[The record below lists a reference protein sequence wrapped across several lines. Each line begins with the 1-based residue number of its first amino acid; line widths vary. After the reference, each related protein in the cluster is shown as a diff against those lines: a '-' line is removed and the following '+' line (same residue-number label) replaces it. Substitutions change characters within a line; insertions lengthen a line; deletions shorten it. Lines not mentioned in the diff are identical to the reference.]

1 MSKPPGEPKPW
12 KGSKTPKAPKVP
24 NVVTGEG
31 IRARQR
37 GAKPETQLD
46 RRELYDGKIF
56 RLDKDTV
63 RFPDGSQS
71 EFDIVRH
78 PGAAAV
84 VPFLND
90 PTGEEPQILLLRQF
104 RYAADG
110 YIYEIPAGRLDAGE
124 SPAACAAREL
134 KEETGCTAERIEP
147 LFSMFTTPGFT
158 DETIHVFM
166 ATGLTHGQSA
176 READEFAEVVIMR
189 LAEALEL
196 IRDGVIPDGK
206 TALAILYAAGFR
218 TGD

>member
-1 MSKPPGEPKPW
+1 MSRRKKPD
-12 KGSKTPKAPKVP
+12 
-24 NVVTGEG
+24 VVTGEE
-31 IRARQR
+31 IRARKR
-37 GAKPETQLD
+37 SAKPEHQVD
-46 RRELYDGKIF
+46 RRELYAGKIF

-63 RFPDGSQS
+63 RFPDGSEA

-84 VPFLND
+84 VPFLSD
-90 PTGEEPQILLLRQF
+90 PEGEEPQVLLLRQF

-124 SPAACAAREL
+124 APIDCAAREL

-147 LFSMFTTPGFT
+147 LFTMFTTPGFT

-176 READEFAEVVIMR
+176 REPDEFVDVVIMR
-189 LAEALEL
+189 LSEALEL
-196 IRDGVIPDGK
+196 IQAGAVPDGK
-206 TALAILYAAGFR
+206 TALALLFAAGFR
-218 TGD
+218 TGA